1 MSDLKPTEALF
12 GQCSAYKSRQL
23 ARKVNALYDAQL
35 AECGLK
41 MTQFALLGFVGRFGP
56 LKPGELA
63 MHMELSASTLSRNV
77 QPLIAQGWLV
87 ISVGADSRS
96 RLVTLTPSG
105 FDLCKRAYKC
115 WQAAQTEM
123 VQLLGSAQISTLHGL
138 IDSFL
143 PKISSKKNLKQEISS
158 S

>member
-1 MSDLKPTEALF
+1 MLDIEPTEALF

-23 ARKVNALYDAQL
+23 ARKVNALYDAHL

-56 LKPGELA
+56 LKPSELA
-63 MHMELSASTLSRNV
+63 KHMELSASTLSRNV

-87 ISVGADSRS
+87 ISEGLDSRS

-123 VQLLGSAQISTLHGL
+123 SQLLGAEQINTLHGL

-143 PKISSKKNLKQEISS
+143 PKINSKNSVEQEI
-158 S
+158 